1 MYSQYDEDLVDLIC
15 SIPDGKKKRLNFNA
29 PRKLLKRRDVDHQS
43 RDPSVGGVPFFFG
56 RQERKKSQNLEVVKK
71 SCCFAYFC
79 LCCLGCQSVIFSF
92 LPFLEGTAKG
102 IEAGADYDSIN
113 QHIMCFFKK
122 LMCSTF
128 LYQNTSGNVKNYRI
142 DFNLGLVVVKTVP
155 VHLLHQELEKEH
167 GKCSELDAQREQ
179 LEANHGHARRIN

>member
-1 MYSQYDEDLVDLIC
+1 MTKILVDLIC

-29 PRKLLKRRDVDHQS
+29 PRKLLKRRDVDHRFVVQ
-43 RDPSVGGVPFFFG
+43 VLAAFFFFWTPG
-56 RQERKKSQNLEVVKK
+56 KKEIPGHGGGEEIMLFRV
-71 SCCFAYFC
+71 FF